1 MREQIFLETLHQ
13 FSGKYPPV
21 PMAPGVDLT
30 QFTEGDENS
39 EGDKKPFFVTLPI
52 GKVGARSRN
61 KRNYPREAIQE
72 IVRQIDTNQPS
83 GNLGHPKNG
92 AESGNGFNLPAIYWV
107 GAILEESTGVAWG
120 KFYVPMYR
128 QDLREYY
135 RLAMRRGAN
144 VATSLLGT
152 TEIDANGNVINPQI
166 TWIDVVNPHEAGV
179 LEAVGKP
186 QITMESTNDPLKEE
200 DMGNEYGDL
209 IAERDTFKRQLTEAQ
224 TEVATLKTNAQTAAQ
239 TLTSLSEIAGSANV
253 GETLKTLQAFQEQV
267 IEALKSDKPLEAI
280 QALKTERDG
289 LAEAVGSIDA
299 VKAMRGTFA
308 EIETLVG
315 DKPVEAIQKLQS
327 DLTAARTELGEM
339 LKETV
344 KLSVDTEVKVP
355 SARPMVLKL
364 LEAKQP
370 QNREQVKTM
379 LSEILDSEEVKA
391 LLVDQ
396 VKKTMGGAQR
406 GAVVPPPPDQK
417 GKYFTIPKRED

>member
-21 PMAPGVDLT
+21 PMAPGVDLA

-72 IVRQIDTNQPS
+72 IVRQINTNQPS
-83 GNLGHPKNG
+83 GNLGHPKSG

-186 QITMESTNDPLKEE
+186 QITMETTIDPQEE
-200 DMGNEYGDL
+200 EKMEYGDL
-209 IAERDTFKRQLTEAQ
+209 IAERDTFKRQLAEAQ
-224 TEVATLKTNAQTAAQ
+224 TEVATLKTNAQATAQ

-253 GETLKTLQAFQEQV
+253 GETLKALQTLQEQ
-267 IEALKSDKPLEAI
+267 INTELKTDKPLEAI
-280 QALKTERDG
+280 RTLKTERDG

-299 VKAMRGTFA
+299 VKVLRGTFA

-315 DKPVEAIQKLQS
+315 DKPVESIKALQG
-327 DLTAARTELGEM
+327 DLAAARTELGEM

-406 GAVVPPPPDQK
+406 GAVVTPPSEQK